1 MTAFAGNSLLGR
13 MALDHETIDAASFTS
28 IRLVSGA
35 LTLVLLSGFRT
46 SAPRWSQMG
55 SWSSGFLLF
64 LYAAPFSFAY
74 LSLSAGTGALIL
86 FGAVQVTMFASGLR
100 AGERPGVAVWLGLT
114 IAVGGL
120 VALVSPGLS
129 APNPTGSLLMAIA
142 GVAWGLYSLR
152 GRGAEDP
159 VSLTAANFVRAS
171 PFALLLSATLVTHA
185 ELAMRGVVLAAIS
198 GAIAS
203 GLGYTV
209 WYVALRGLTATQ
221 AAIVQLSV
229 PALAAV
235 GGVWLLSEPL
245 ETRLVI
251 SLVARLGGIAVAI
264 TRGRTTRRRGVTAE
278 FR

>member
-35 LTLVLLSGFRT
+35 LTLVLLSGVRA
-46 SAPRWSQMG
+46 SAPRWSRMG

-86 FGAVQVTMFASGLR
+86 FGAVQLTMFASALR

-114 IAVGGL
+114 IALAGL
-120 VALVSPGLS
+120 VVLVSPGLS
-129 APNPTGSLLMAIA
+129 APNPMGSLLMAIA
-142 GVAWGLYSLR
+142 GIAWGLYSLR
-152 GRGAEDP
+152 GRGTEDP
-159 VSLTAANFVRAS
+159 ISLTTANFVRAS
-171 PFALLLSATLVTHA
+171 PFALLLSATLATHA
-185 ELAMRGVVLAAIS
+185 ELAMRGVVLAAAS

-203 GLGYTV
+203 GLGYSV
-209 WYVALRGLTATQ
+209 WYFALRGLTATQ

-229 PALAAV
+229 PALAAI

-245 ETRLVI
+245 KARLVI
-251 SLVARLGGIAVAI
+251 SLVAILGGIGVAI
-264 TRGRTTRRRGVTAE
+264 TQGRTGARAGNVHE
-278 FR
+278 